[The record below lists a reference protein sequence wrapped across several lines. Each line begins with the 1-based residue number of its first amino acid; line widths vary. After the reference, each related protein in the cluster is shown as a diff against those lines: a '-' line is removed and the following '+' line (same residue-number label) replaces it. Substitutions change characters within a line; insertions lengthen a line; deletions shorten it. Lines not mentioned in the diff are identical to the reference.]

1 MVTLAFRKRRKEDM
15 DSTTTNFDGYN
26 KCCWLPF
33 LVQGLPVRSP
43 VQEILDLILDMN
55 CLLNT
60 EIYDDARDL
69 SRERT

>member
-1 MVTLAFRKRRKEDM
+1 M
-15 DSTTTNFDGYN
+15 DSRQRISMAITR
-26 KCCWLPF
+26 CCWLPF
-33 LVQGLPVRSP
+33 VRLP

-69 SRERT
+69 SRERRLSYGSRRST

>member
-1 MVTLAFRKRRKEDM
+1 MAITR
-15 DSTTTNFDGYN
+15 
-26 KCCWLPF
+26 CCWLPF
-33 LVQGLPVRSP
+33 LNIFVQGLPVRLP

-69 SRERT
+69 RLSDLRREIFYRLLGCAYF